1 MPLSVSLSLFKTMD
15 FAINITK
22 CVLFYLIGSAHI
34 LTSDEFFT
42 LLLFP
47 SSSLPNEPISSQ
59 ALLLTIIE
67 SEQER
72 GRERVQDWRERE
84 REKWVKT
91 LLNWQS
97 SRNSY
102 PNRLQCVF
110 NNSHSV
116 WICINLGKRGWITQ
130 WSWHESSGL
139 HTFVN
144 AVCSTITTAHCK
156 Y

>member
-1 MPLSVSLSLFKTMD
+1 MSQSSDPEVHNHIPCFKLSAGIGFYQLIFTLLFVPLSVSLSLFKTMD

-47 SSSLPNEPISSQ
+47 SSSLPKEPISSQ

-72 GRERVQDWRERE
+72 GRERVHDWRERE

-102 PNRLQCVF
+102 PNRQQCVF

-116 WICINLGKRGWITQ
+116 
-130 WSWHESSGL
+130 
-139 HTFVN
+139 
-144 AVCSTITTAHCK
+144 
-156 Y
+156 

>member
-1 MPLSVSLSLFKTMD
+1 MQCLKAQIQRCTTIPCFKLSAGIGFYQLIFTLLFVPLSVSLSLFKTMD

-47 SSSLPNEPISSQ
+47 SSSLPKEPISSQ

-116 WICINLGKRGWITQ
+116 
-130 WSWHESSGL
+130 
-139 HTFVN
+139 
-144 AVCSTITTAHCK
+144 
-156 Y
+156 